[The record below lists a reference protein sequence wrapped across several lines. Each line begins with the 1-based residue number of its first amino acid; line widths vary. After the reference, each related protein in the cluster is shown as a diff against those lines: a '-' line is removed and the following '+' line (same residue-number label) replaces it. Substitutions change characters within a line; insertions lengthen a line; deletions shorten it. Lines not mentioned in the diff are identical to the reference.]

1 MKTYVNNRFPAGL
14 PEDDEYDLNIAIPA
28 MQARIRELE
37 NLVEALIVRQ
47 YCDPINTD
55 NSHAI
60 NTRRMLTQRAIS
72 ILKENE

>member
-1 MKTYVNNRFPAGL
+1 MNTSFPAGQ
-14 PEDDEYDLNIAIPA
+14 PEDGELDLNIVLPK

-37 NLVEALIVRQ
+37 GLVQALIVNQ
-47 YCDPINTD
+47 FCDAINTD
-55 NSHAI
+55 NSHAT